1 MVRAPKLV
9 NYVGSPL
16 TVHALN
22 GYVYTG
28 TLLAI
33 DRHMNMVVSS
43 CCCRYKE
50 SIRSLGLVV
59 LRGEEVAFFTQ
70 DKDVI
75 PINPP
80 TSSATHKVKLAP
92 PQKPVIMESAHK
104 PTSTRPTKPSFVIP
118 GLGRAVK
125 SKIKG

>member
-9 NYVGSPL
+9 DYVGSPL
-16 TVHALN
+16 TVHAMN

-33 DRHMNMVVSS
+33 DRHMNMVISS
-43 CCCRYKE
+43 CCCRFGDGV
-50 SIRSLGLVV
+50 RNLGLII

-70 DKDVI
+70 DKAVTPTNL
-75 PINPP
+75 PISNASRKSTPAPLQNP
-80 TSSATHKVKLAP
+80 AAVKTTP
-92 PQKPVIMESAHK
+92 KPVL
-104 PTSTRPTKPSFVIP
+104 TKPSFVIP

-125 SKIKG
+125 SKVKG

>member
-33 DRHMNMVVSS
+33 DRHMNMVISS
-43 CCCRYKE
+43 CCCRVKE
-50 SIRSLGLVV
+50 SARSLGLVV

-75 PINPP
+75 PVKPS
-80 TSSATHKVKLAP
+80 TSSATQKVKPAP
-92 PQKPVIMESAHK
+92 PQRPAITESTHK
-104 PTSTRPTKPSFVIP
+104 PAPTKSTKPSFVIP
-118 GLGRAVK
+118 GLGRVAK
-125 SKIKG
+125 SKVKG